1 MSDVSESPRGAAPE
15 RHDPRRFATTQWSRV
30 LVAGDSQD
38 PARHDALADLCQR
51 YWFPVYAFL
60 RRRGTPAEAAQD
72 LTQGFFC
79 HVLEKGTL
87 KAADRGR
94 GRFRS
99 YLLGA
104 LKFYLADEHDR
115 ASAQKRGGAVTTV
128 SLDLEAA
135 EARYTPEPDR
145 QDDPDHLFVR
155 RWALEVLEQAH
166 ARLRAHLDK
175 TGDPERSRRLAGF
188 LTDSENRRYREVAA
202 ELQMSE
208 SAVKVAVH
216 RLRRRFGAVLREEV
230 ARTVADPS
238 RVDDELRFLLAA
250 ISR

>member
-1 MSDVSESPRGAAPE
+1 MA
-15 RHDPRRFATTQWSRV
+15 
-30 LVAGDSQD
+30 AGDSRD
-38 PARHDALADLCQR
+38 PGSRDALADLCRR

-60 RRRGTPAEAAQD
+60 RRRGKPVEVAQD

-79 HVLEKGTL
+79 HVLEKKTL
-87 KAADRGR
+87 KAADRDR

-115 ASAQKRGGAVTTV
+115 ARALKRGGAATTV

-135 EARYTPEPDR
+135 ETRYTLETDPKE
-145 QDDPDHLFVR
+145 DPDNLFIR

-166 ARLRAHLDK
+166 AALRKHLD
-175 TGDPERSRRLAGF
+175 GAADPERSHRLAGF
-188 LTDSENRRYREVAA
+188 LTDSENRRYRQVAA
-202 ELQMSE
+202 ELGMSE

-216 RLRRRFGAVLREEV
+216 RLRQRFGAVLREEV
-230 ARTVADPS
+230 ARTVADAS
-238 RVDDELRFLLAA
+238 RIDDELRYLLAA
-250 ISR
+250 ISA